1 MQLTEEQAKWFRV
14 GIIAFL
20 NSMMLTKA
28 AQVQPDLA
36 KNHDFVTVAAGAWLL
51 LDSTDAQ
58 FLETRSEELKE
69 EIGKVVKQF
78 YSTVGADA

>member
-28 AQVQPDLA
+28 AQVQPDLSR
-36 KNHDFVTVAAGAWLL
+36 NHDFVTVAAGAWLL
-51 LDSTDAQ
+51 LDSADTIS
-58 FLETRSEELKE
+58 LEERSELLKQ
-69 EIGKVVKQF
+69 EIGEVVKKY

>member
-20 NSMMLTKA
+20 NSMMLAKA
-28 AQVQPDLA
+28 ADRTPDLGN
-36 KNHDFVTVAAGAWLL
+36 NHDFITVAAGAWML
-51 LDSTDAQ
+51 LDSSDAK
-58 FLETRSEELKE
+58 FLEDRACLLRD
-69 EIGKVVKQF
+69 EIMVVVKQY